1 MVRCRDHH
9 GVDVLVFEQSPE
21 IGVELRATADEL
33 SCSFEPRLKGIC
45 DSNNL
50 RSWKAMETARMDSS
64 HQTKSDDA
72 NTDAL
77 VCAKD
82 SLGGDRGD
90 GSRGLSNS
98 LDKLSSFHGK

>member
-1 MVRCRDHH
+1 
-9 GVDVLVFEQSPE
+9 
-21 IGVELRATADEL
+21 
-33 SCSFEPRLKGIC
+33 
-45 DSNNL
+45 
-50 RSWKAMETARMDSS
+50 MDSS
-64 HQTKSDDA
+64 HQTESDDA